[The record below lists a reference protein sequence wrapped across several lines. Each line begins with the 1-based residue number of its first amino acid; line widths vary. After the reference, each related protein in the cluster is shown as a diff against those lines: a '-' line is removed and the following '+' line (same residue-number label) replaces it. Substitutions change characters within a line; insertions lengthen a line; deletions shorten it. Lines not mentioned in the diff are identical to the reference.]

1 MAGDIPLQEMRK
13 KVADLQA
20 IAQDLYDHSDDF
32 PGVNRNVKRILASI
46 EMVKIN
52 LEEPS

>member
-32 PGVNRNVKRILASI
+32 PGVNRNVKRLLASI
-46 EMVKIN
+46 KMLEIN
-52 LEEPS
+52 VEEAS